1 MKQKEIAA
9 VLAGAMLLAG
19 CGGTQMGTMPEETPA
34 SGASPAAE
42 PRDDAASDSA
52 AETGEAAAPEQHTI
66 SLEQWRTQMSGQ
78 VADYTIEGPHAATSR
93 LEDLAVLPEDG
104 VTLQVMWWGGN
115 GTLADAAETY
125 GMTLEELQR
134 LNPDVSDAD
143 LMDDSKG
150 IYYYVT
156 LLLKDGL
163 YQLPETQTQTVTITV
178 PWVQN
183 RNDNVSSY
191 EITAALDEQAA
202 AAMAEAYSFL
212 AHMNICCGY
221 GPSEPVGE
229 KENLYRA
236 VEGARFTNYTDFTSY
251 LNAVFSP
258 ELAES
263 YANSARYDEKMN
275 IYAGGYMQGENDEL
289 WFTGGE
295 RGTNILYCGTTF
307 TEPELQSDG
316 SLTFWQLSLQADYDS
331 FEGWTQPVKVA
342 QAEVTP
348 VRLVPTEN
356 GWRVDKLEL
365 PL

>member
-1 MKQKEIAA
+1 
-9 VLAGAMLLAG
+9 
-19 CGGTQMGTMPEETPA
+19 
-34 SGASPAAE
+34 
-42 PRDDAASDSA
+42 
-52 AETGEAAAPEQHTI
+52 
-66 SLEQWRTQMSGQ
+66 
-78 VADYTIEGPHAATSR
+78 
-93 LEDLAVLPEDG
+93 
-104 VTLQVMWWGGN
+104 
-115 GTLADAAETY
+115 
-125 GMTLEELQR
+125 
-134 LNPDVSDAD
+134 
-143 LMDDSKG
+143 
-150 IYYYVT
+150 
-156 LLLKDGL
+156 
-163 YQLPETQTQTVTITV
+163 
-178 PWVQN
+178 
-183 RNDNVSSY
+183 
-191 EITAALDEQAA
+191 
-202 AAMAEAYSFL
+202 MAEAYSFL

-295 RGTNILYCGTTF
+295 RGINILYCGTTF